1 MLVTVKEFNF
11 ELAIF
16 LVSNYFVNLTI
27 LKLPVNSTVHG
38 KMLAIVLLTDIC
50 GEIFGKSNTICQLH
64 QNFPTQIFSHVWY
77 MRTPEHHCTLT

>member
-50 GEIFGKSNTICQLH
+50 GEFLANQIQFV
-64 QNFPTQIFSHVWY
+64 NFTKISPLKFFPMYGI
-77 MRTPEHHCTLT
+77 